1 MMVKIMVLHLSSLR
15 SIQQN
20 YQISRSYTEDIN
32 SLEVA
37 FSPQDEVNDDII
49 QTFGFGV
56 ISDVLADP
64 RFVIIIR

>member
-1 MMVKIMVLHLSSLR
+1 MI
-15 SIQQN
+15 SIEQD

-49 QTFGFGV
+49 QSFGYGV
-56 ISDVLADP
+56 VADAIS
-64 RFVIIIR
+64 RS